1 MRFLFIDDS
10 RQKDQK
16 NENKEYVG
24 YGGFCIDAIKVKSLN
39 ADFYTIREEYNIPR
53 NIELKWSP
61 DKDHFLNKKFKGNRE
76 ELFKKILLLLSK
88 YDASILCA
96 VHDINECHGIK
107 LYGWKINQAILWAT
121 MEQFKYLVE
130 RFEKPYLEENDDIG
144 LIIADHYSNRKEES
158 NLIKQSK
165 FYINHGT
172 EFQKFNKICLTPLT
186 TSSKDLPFIQIADL
200 IIGITVGSLA
210 NSMHALKLFD
220 DISVLFL
227 KNPYKGDI
235 GFVSTISGSVIGFGL
250 KLFPRNFIIRGMDLF
265 NQIDKKYIYTDKGII
280 EREYINDF
288 TEK

>member
-16 NENKEYVG
+16 NKNKEYVG
-24 YGGFCIDAIKVKSLN
+24 YGGFCIDATKVKSLN
-39 ADFYTIREEYNIPR
+39 ADFYAIREKYNIPR

-107 LYGWKINQAILWAT
+107 LYNWKINQAILWAT
-121 MEQFKYLVE
+121 KEQFKYLVE

-158 NLIKQSK
+158 NLLEQSK

-172 EFQKFNKICLTPLT
+172 EFQKFNNIYLAPLT
-186 TSSKDLPFIQIADL
+186 TSSKDSPFIQIADL
-200 IIGITVGSLA
+200 IIGITVGSFA
-210 NSMHALKLFD
+210 NSIYALRLFN
-220 DISVLFL
+220 DISLLFL
-227 KNPYKGDI
+227 KNPHKGAI
-235 GFVSTISGSVIGFGL
+235 GFGSTISGSVLGFGL
-250 KLFPRNFIIRGMDLF
+250 KLFPRSFVKRGMELF
-265 NQIDKKYIYTDKGII
+265 EQIDKKYIYTDKGIKEI
-280 EREYINDF
+280 E
-288 TEK
+288 